1 MNIKKNK
8 LVIIILSAVFLL
20 SVVYYFTTY
29 SQKEEH
35 ETVAQEPAPVP
46 KVWDFPIDS
55 VKIDTFEVRKNQCLS
70 DILTEMGVSLS
81 SVDQLAKNAVGI
93 FDVRRIKAGNNYYV
107 VSRKDSFEPTHFV
120 YEDNIS
126 DYFTFS
132 LKDSMIVKKGQKSI
146 DTTLCTFSGIIE
158 SSLWNT
164 FIDNG
169 ANPNLCIALSDVFAW
184 TVDFFGVQKG
194 DKFKVVYDQ
203 YSVEGKFAGV
213 GKIHTAQFESSGL
226 VIPAFFFSA
235 NGQEGFFDDK
245 GNSLKKA
252 FLKAPLN
259 FSRISSKFS
268 NSRLHPVLKIR
279 RPHHGVDYAAPT
291 GTPVYSIGDGVV
303 VKKTY
308 QAGGGGNYL
317 SIKHNSVYT
326 SQYMHLS
333 KFAKGIAAGSRVKQG
348 QLIGYV
354 GMTGLASGPHLD
366 FRIYYNGSPVDPLKV
381 ETPPVEPISEA
392 NKASFVVVR
401 DSLLKVLDTVKYP
414 EVLLSKR

>member
-1 MNIKKNK
+1 
-8 LVIIILSAVFLL
+8 
-20 SVVYYFTTY
+20 
-29 SQKEEH
+29 
-35 ETVAQEPAPVP
+35 
-46 KVWDFPIDS
+46 
-55 VKIDTFEVRKNQCLS
+55 
-70 DILTEMGVSLS
+70 
-81 SVDQLAKNAVGI
+81 
-93 FDVRRIKAGNNYYV
+93 
-107 VSRKDSFEPTHFV
+107 
-120 YEDNIS
+120 
-126 DYFTFS
+126 TFS

-392 NKASFVVVR
+392 NKANFVVVR